1 VVKFPTEFDR
11 LNQMHKIPDWYI
23 LPSAAFT
30 ISRKQIKYYQFLDKQ
45 PENGDVVYGKITRLG
60 QHVELENKSGRIH
73 RLNEGSTAIFV
84 FGNRYAPDFYE
95 GKIPVTMTDKVD
107 LLAMCELR
115 THQLKNPPE
124 SKY

>member
-1 VVKFPTEFDR
+1 
-11 LNQMHKIPDWYI
+11 MYKIPDWYI

-30 ISRKQIKYYQFLDKQ
+30 ISRKQIKHYTFLDKQ
-45 PENGDVVYGKITRLG
+45 PENGDVVYGKVIRLG

-95 GKIPVTMTDKVD
+95 GVIPTTMTNKVD
-107 LLAMCELR
+107 NIDCNLKQLSELLI
-115 THQLKNPPE
+115 
-124 SKY
+124 